1 MSLNSAD
8 EKLKKIYERKYQNIL
23 DIIDEELDFED
34 INEILKELAEPAKE
48 SFLCEIKG
56 KIILNVQ

>member
-34 INEILKELAEPAKE
+34 INEILKELAEPAK
-48 SFLCEIKG
+48 
-56 KIILNVQ
+56 